1 VKILSVVSELYP
13 FVKTGGLA
21 DVAAGLP
28 AALRKLGIAVTTLVP
43 GYPPVL
49 AGLESANEIL
59 RIADCFGG
67 SARILA
73 DEARDVLALDAPHLF
88 ARAGNPY
95 LGPDG
100 KDWPDNAIR
109 FAALGWAAA
118 RIGLGDAPALRPDI
132 IHVHDW
138 HAALAL
144 AYLAYAVGERPRT
157 VLTVHN
163 LAFQGLFPAQ
173 FLDTL
178 RLPKHAYTIQGVEY
192 YGSISFL
199 KAGLQ
204 FADRITTVSPT
215 YAEEIKTAVNG
226 CGLDGLLRERASVLY
241 GIINGIDSDL
251 WNPATDGRIPSR
263 YDRAS
268 VARRQINK
276 QALQRRFGLDEHPD
290 RLLLAAIARFTL
302 QKGVDLLAGAAP
314 ALHAKGVQLA
324 ILGAGE
330 RDLEERI
337 ASTVAAHR
345 GAIACVIGYDEDL
358 AHLVQA
364 GADALLV
371 PSRFEPCGL
380 TQLCALRYG
389 AIPMVAKVGGLADT
403 VIDLG
408 ESERGPPTG
417 LSFSPVTQDILDAA
431 LGRTALLWKDPAR
444 WARVQE
450 NGMATDVSWSAS
462 ARRYASLFADLLATK
477 N

>member
-1 VKILSVVSELYP
+1 
-13 FVKTGGLA
+13 
-21 DVAAGLP
+21 
-28 AALRKLGIAVTTLVP
+28 
-43 GYPPVL
+43 
-49 AGLESANEIL
+49 
-59 RIADCFGG
+59 
-67 SARILA
+67 
-73 DEARDVLALDAPHLF
+73 
-88 ARAGNPY
+88 
-95 LGPDG
+95 
-100 KDWPDNAIR
+100 
-109 FAALGWAAA
+109 
-118 RIGLGDAPALRPDI
+118 
-132 IHVHDW
+132 
-138 HAALAL
+138 
-144 AYLAYAVGERPRT
+144 
-157 VLTVHN
+157 
-163 LAFQGLFPAQ
+163 
-173 FLDTL
+173 
-178 RLPKHAYTIQGVEY
+178 
-192 YGSISFL
+192 
-199 KAGLQ
+199 
-204 FADRITTVSPT
+204 
-215 YAEEIKTAVNG
+215 
-226 CGLDGLLRERASVLY
+226 VLY

-263 YDRAS
+263 YDRAC

-314 ALHAKGVQLA
+314 ALHAKGAQLA

-330 RDLEERI
+330 RDLENRI
-337 ASTVAAHR
+337 ASTAAAHR
-345 GAIACVIGYDEDL
+345 GAITCVIGYDEDL

-364 GADALLV
+364 GADALIV

-403 VIDLG
+403 VIDIG

-431 LGRTALLWKDPAR
+431 LGRMALLWKDPAR